1 MARWIIS
8 SALSLRPKFK
18 DPDLYAHNKEIFE
31 KEYIELKDRY
41 NYLETT
47 TPQLYDKLYK
57 Y

>member
-1 MARWIIS
+1 MA
-8 SALSLRPKFK
+8 LTLRPKFK
-18 DPDLYAHNKEIFE
+18 DPDLYVHNKTIFE

-47 TPQLYDKLYK
+47 TPQLYEKIYK